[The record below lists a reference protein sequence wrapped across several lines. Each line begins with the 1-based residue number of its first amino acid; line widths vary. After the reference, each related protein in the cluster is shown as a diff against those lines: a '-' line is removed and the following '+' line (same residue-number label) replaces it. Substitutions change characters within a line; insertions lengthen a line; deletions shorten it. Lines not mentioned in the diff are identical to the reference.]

1 MALKLCLVAFAVT
14 YLAAVAGL
22 FLFQRALLYFPED
35 VYVPFSKAAFPAAFQ
50 ELSVRTQDGL
60 DLIGWYEPP
69 QASHSRSYFFMAMV
83 TACERLPLLP
93 GPM

>member
-22 FLFQRALLYFPED
+22 FLFQRTLLYFPED
-35 VYVPFSKAAFPAAFQ
+35 VYVPPSKAAFPAAFQ

-60 DLIGWYEPP
+60 DLIVSSTGHKPP
-69 QASHSRSYFFMAMV
+69 SSDGK
-83 TACERLPLLP
+83 RL
-93 GPM
+93 